1 MCCTLTHYQ
10 TGREIEIKKHRSN
23 EKKSNFIFSSKK
35 KMILIEN
42 SDRMLLKSSL
52 LCQRLFAMYIQ
63 ALYYKRKGSTSA

>member
-1 MCCTLTHYQ
+1 M
-10 TGREIEIKKHRSN
+10 KKN
-23 EKKSNFIFSSKK
+23 LISSFHQKK